1 MIHEFELVKDSFK
14 QFFIF
19 QRKVKEKIETIDKLQ
34 GNQLHQVRLSFR
46 NEMKAI
52 VSRYVSWFST
62 VFICYVLINIHSSS
76 ILNKFFLISIQW

>member
-46 NEMKAI
+46 NEMKSI
-52 VSRYVSWFST
+52 VSRYVS
-62 VFICYVLINIHSSS
+62 
-76 ILNKFFLISIQW
+76 